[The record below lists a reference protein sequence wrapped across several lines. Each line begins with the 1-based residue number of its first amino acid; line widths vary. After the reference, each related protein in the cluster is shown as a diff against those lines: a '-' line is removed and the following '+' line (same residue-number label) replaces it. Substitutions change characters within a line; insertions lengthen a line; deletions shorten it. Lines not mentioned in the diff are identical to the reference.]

1 MSILLA
7 ILASCVLTISL
18 VHYFYKLKK
27 NQVPRTPIL
36 LMAGMLVSS
45 IISIGSLSL
54 SFSEP
59 TLSTVLIVLLA
70 LYVLPTS
77 AMFSYLLA
85 NKNTPVGNIKVK
97 TGDDIIPFK
106 TDNFDSESL
115 AGQRTLLKFYRGSWC
130 PYCSSELVMFEEL
143 KPKLK
148 EYGIQ
153 IMAISNDTVE
163 QQKAHS
169 MRDNISHTLIS
180 DPELNIIRQY
190 GVEHHKAIGAT
201 SDNLISIFGIAM
213 PLPWKM
219 KYTPMSIPTSL
230 LIDENGKIV
239 WVDQSSDYRLRASE
253 EAVMGAVKTNFGEN
267 SPNNM

>member
-7 ILASCVLTISL
+7 ILASSVLTLSF

-27 NQVPRTPIL
+27 NQVPKTPIL
-36 LMAGMLVSS
+36 LMVGMLVSS
-45 IISIGSLSL
+45 IVSIGSLSL
-54 SFSEP
+54 SFSDP
-59 TLSTVLIVLLA
+59 TSSTVLVVLLA

-77 AMFSYLLA
+77 ALFSYLLA
-85 NKNTPVGNIKVK
+85 NKATPVGDIKVK
-97 TGDDIIPFK
+97 TADEILPFK
-106 TDNFDSESL
+106 TASFDSASL
-115 AGQRTLLKFYRGSWC
+115 NGQRTLLKFYRGSWC
-130 PYCSSELVMFEEL
+130 PYCSAELVMFEEL

-148 EYGIQ
+148 EYGVQ

-169 MRDNISHTLIS
+169 IRDNISHTLIS
-180 DPELNIIRQY
+180 DPQLNIIRQY

-201 SDNLISIFGIAM
+201 SNNLISIFGIAM

-239 WVDQSSDYRLRASE
+239 WIDQSDDYRLRASE
-253 EAVMGAVKTNFGEN
+253 EAVMGAVKANFGN
-267 SPNNM
+267 SYNRE